1 MKSNNQVVRFWRN
14 GSIIELAD
22 VKASTTLLEL
32 LRDPGSPA
40 PASCMGT
47 KEGCGEGDCG
57 ACTVVIGEPDPAGTA
72 LKLRAVNSCI
82 RLAHSID
89 GLALWTVTDIGQSAA
104 HPVQQAMVECHAS
117 QCGFCTPGF
126 VMSLF
131 ALYHSVEPGT
141 TVSRETAQEV
151 LSGNLCRCTGYR
163 PILDAAMM
171 MMSLPPR
178 SLDAQGIAAQLR
190 TLAPSRADAPVGGSW
205 RPHSLNELLTLR
217 SAHPDA
223 QLIAGCT
230 DVGLWIT
237 KQHRVFDEVI
247 DVTAV
252 QALHGITRNPQGLRI
267 GAAARLPEVFAAL
280 CEERPQL
287 KAFSARFAGL
297 PIRNSA
303 TLGGNVANGSPI
315 GDSMPLLIALGAQV
329 VLGSV
334 RGERSLP
341 LEDFYLGYRQTAL
354 AADEVVVWI
363 DIPAPTPHQFTRIYK
378 LSKRFDDDISA
389 VCLAITLDFDSAP
402 RAGQDGV
409 IFNGAILGA
418 RIGVGGMAATPMRA
432 QAAEAALIGQA
443 WSLQAAQ
450 SAGHTLTQSF
460 QPISD
465 MRASSL
471 YRSQAIGRLMHRLW
485 IESQGISANLES
497 LDKLEQLPDSP
508 GITALRKVLELTP

>member
-1 MKSNNQVVRFWRN
+1 MNSTHQVVRFWRN
-14 GSIIELAD
+14 GSIVELAD

-57 ACTVVIGEPDPAGTA
+57 ACTVVIGEPDPTSAG

-82 RLAHSID
+82 RLAHSMD
-89 GLALWTVTDIGQSAA
+89 GLALWTVTDIGRSAP
-104 HPVQQAMVECHAS
+104 HPVQQAMVESHAS

-131 ALYHSVEPGT
+131 ALYHSMEPGT
-141 TVSRETAQEV
+141 AISRDTAQEV

-178 SLDAQGIAAQLR
+178 ALDTQGIAGQLR
-190 TLAPSRADAPVGGSW
+190 TLTPPSEDVPVGGSW
-205 RPHSLNELLTLR
+205 RPQTIDRLLTLR
-217 SAHPDA
+217 SARPQA
-223 QLIAGCT
+223 QVIAGCT

-237 KQHRVFDEVI
+237 KQHRVYDEVI
-247 DVTAV
+247 DVTTV
-252 QALHGITRNPQGLRI
+252 HSLHEITQNPQGLRI

-280 CEERPQL
+280 CTERPQL
-287 KAFSARFAGL
+287 QAFAARFAGL

-303 TLGGNVANGSPI
+303 TLGGNIANGSPI

-329 VLGSV
+329 VLSSV

-341 LEDFYLGYRQTAL
+341 LEDFYLAYRKTAL
-354 AADEVVVWI
+354 ATDEVVLWI
-363 DIPAPTPHQFTRIYK
+363 DIPAPTPNQLTRVYK

-402 RAGQDGV
+402 KAVLDRVKFDGS
-409 IFNGAILGA
+409 ILGA

-432 QAAEAALIGQA
+432 RAAEAALIGQA
-443 WSLQAAQ
+443 WSLQVAQ
-450 SAGHTLTQSF
+450 AAGHTLTQSF

-465 MRASSL
+465 MRATSL
-471 YRSQAIGRLMHRLW
+471 YRSQAIGRLMQRVW
-485 IESQGISANLES
+485 VESQGLSANLES
-497 LDKLEQLPDSP
+497 LDKLEQLPDTTS
-508 GITALRKVLELTP
+508 IARLRKLMELTP

>member
-1 MKSNNQVVRFWRN
+1 MNSTHQVVRFWRN
-14 GSIIELAD
+14 GSIVELAD

-40 PASCMGT
+40 HASCMGT

-57 ACTVVIGEPDPAGTA
+57 ACTVVIGEPDPASKG
-72 LKLRAVNSCI
+72 LKFRAVNSCI

-89 GLALWTVTDIGQSAA
+89 GLALWTVTDIGRSSP
-104 HPVQQAMVECHAS
+104 HPVQQAMVESHAS

-171 MMSLPPR
+171 MLSLPPR
-178 SLDAQGIAAQLR
+178 VLDAQGIAAQLR
-190 TLAPSRADAPVGGSW
+190 TLAPPSADAPVGGSW
-205 RPHSLNELLTLR
+205 RPQSIDELLSLR
-217 SAHPDA
+217 SVRPQA

-237 KQHRVFDEVI
+237 KQHRVYEEVI

-252 QALHGITRNPQGLRI
+252 QALHAITQNPHGLRI
-267 GAAARLPEVFAAL
+267 GAAARLPEVFEAL
-280 CEERPQL
+280 CNGRPQL
-287 KAFSARFAGL
+287 QTFAARFAGL

-341 LEDFYLGYRQTAL
+341 LEDFYLAYRKTAL
-354 AADEVVVWI
+354 AADEVVLWI
-363 DIPAPTPHQFTRIYK
+363 DIPAPTSNQLTRVYK

-389 VCLAITLDFDSAP
+389 VCLAITLDFDRAP
-402 RAGQDGV
+402 KAGQDGLA
-409 IFNGAILGA
+409 FSGAILGA

-432 QAAEAALIGQA
+432 RAAEAALIGQA

-450 SAGHTLTQSF
+450 AAGHTLTQSF

-471 YRSQAIGRLMHRLW
+471 YRSQAIGRLMQRLW

-497 LDKLEQLPDSP
+497 LDKLEQLPD
-508 GITALRKVLELTP
+508 TASIATLRNLLELAP